1 MNYTSYLC
9 VANIPHIFVNYKNE
23 SMKHIAIIG
32 ATGSTGK
39 ELTKLALAANYKV
52 TSIERNPKQ
61 VSYHQHHK
69 VIKGDVSSLE
79 SLVQAFE
86 GMDMVISCFGPS
98 NHKQVGNLMSEG
110 TINIVKACERNGVKR
125 FVFMSGCVQ
134 ADPNEF
140 SLIGNL
146 AIRFFRNYY
155 RQSYATKIIAEQ
167 AIQDSSLDWVIVR
180 AVGLKHSRPTGQYK
194 AGVKARVSFSL
205 MSYADCA
212 KCLLDAVDEKSWTRQ
227 IINVGKF

>member
-1 MNYTSYLC
+1 
-9 VANIPHIFVNYKNE
+9 
-23 SMKHIAIIG
+23 MKHIAIIG
-32 ATGSTGK
+32 GTGSTGK
-39 ELTKLALAANYKV
+39 ELIKLALAANYKV
-52 TSIERNPKQ
+52 TSVERNPKQ
-61 VSYHQHHK
+61 QESADKNLK
-69 VIKGDVSSLE
+69 VVKGNVTELE
-79 SLVQAFE
+79 SLVEAFKSI
-86 GMDMVISCFGPS
+86 DIVISCFGPS

-110 TINIVKACERNGVKR
+110 TINIVKACEKNGVKY

-155 RQSYATKIIAEQ
+155 NQSYTTKIIAEK
-167 AIQDSSLDWVIVR
+167 AIQESSLDWVIVR
-180 AVGLKHSRPTGQYK
+180 AVGLKHSQPTGQYK

-212 KCLLDAVDEKSWTRQ
+212 KCLLDAVDENNWTRQ